1 MAVLAIG
8 FASAAMAQNSDDK
21 PAITI
26 KTSAY
31 ATNGES
37 NVATILIGG
46 TIEGTYIDVDC
57 GYGLEKHEIKIA
69 HNDGQAA
76 GAGRY

>member
-1 MAVLAIG
+1 MKTLHKLWLRALMAVLAIG
-8 FASAAMAQNSDDK
+8 FASAAMAQDSDDK

-57 GYGLEKHEIKIA
+57 GYG
-69 HNDGQAA
+69 
-76 GAGRY
+76 